1 LCATPDQWTNEQNLA
16 DLFKPIAFEGTQLK
30 PIFRTTQFRRKSM
43 QTSKKNQIRTEEL
56 RLNRRHLVRW
66 VLGGSTALALVACG
80 GGGGGDDDS
89 SQSGRSLR
97 PAHDA
102 LQPGMD
108 RQDVIDTVG
117 RLPDNDVPET
127 MTWRQNGELLRVS
140 FGYMSSTDTYHIAG
154 SLWVAPS
161 PSAERD
167 NRQFV

>member
-1 LCATPDQWTNEQNLA
+1 MQEKELNQVH
-16 DLFKPIAFEGTQLK
+16 FKELSLDRRAFGG
-30 PIFRTTQFRRKSM
+30 
-43 QTSKKNQIRTEEL
+43 
-56 RLNRRHLVRW
+56 W
-66 VLGGSTALALVACG
+66 ALGSSAALVLSACG
-80 GGGGGDDDS
+80 GGGGGEDGS

-97 PAHDA
+97 PPHDA
-102 LQPGMD
+102 LQPGMN

-140 FGYMSSTDTYHIAG
+140 FGYMSSTNTYHIAG

-161 PSAERD
+161 PSSDRD